1 MTKHLCLVLT
11 FLAATLVAVD
21 AQNQQPSFRTGTSL
35 VPIYVTVMD
44 GDGRLLADLTADD
57 FEVKDN
63 GKKQPLAFFTSDIQ
77 PFSVVVMLDRS
88 GSMADHFDLIR
99 DAASEFVG
107 QMLPAD
113 RARIGSFAEDIR
125 IDPGDFTGDQDLLRK
140 ILHDRLQDSGP
151 SPVWTAIDRSIAAVQ
166 PREGRRVVLAFTD
179 GHDDPGRNQ
188 VRTPFEEILRKAR
201 TEEIMIYAI
210 GFSGEAMPSSM
221 SMGPIMHPGGGRFPV
236 PPRPSSSSKKVKKP
250 DKGLRTLAEESGGGY
265 FELEDTENLKSTFAR
280 VAEELHRQYLIAI
293 SPDRLDGSTH
303 QLEVKVK
310 RPGAIVQARKTYVAE
325 ARKEPAR

>member
-1 MTKHLCLVLT
+1 MIKHFFLVLT
-11 FLAATLVAVD
+11 IVTAAFVVLAAQD
-21 AQNQQPSFRTGTSL
+21 QQPSFRTGTSL

-44 GDGRLLADLTADD
+44 ETGRLIPDLTADD

-63 GKKQPLAFFTSDIQ
+63 GRKRPLDFFTSDVQ

-113 RARIGSFAEDIR
+113 RARIGSFSEDIR
-125 IDPGDFTGDQDLLRK
+125 IDPNDFTGDQDELRK
-140 ILHDRLQDSGP
+140 ILHERLQDSGP
-151 SPVWTAIDRSIAAVQ
+151 SPVWTAIDRSIMAVQ
-166 PREGRRVVLAFTD
+166 PREGRRVVLVFTD

-188 VRTPFEEILRKAR
+188 VRTPFDEILRKAR
-201 TEEIMIYAI
+201 TDEIMVYAI
-210 GFSGEAMPSSM
+210 GFSGEATPSSF
-221 SMGPIMHPGGGRFPV
+221 SMGPVMHPGGRFPV
-236 PPRPSSSSKKVKKP
+236 PARPSSSSRKVKKP

-280 VAEELHRQYLIAI
+280 VAEELHRQYLLAI

-303 QLEVKVK
+303 QLEVRVK
-310 RPGAIVQARKTYVAE
+310 RAGAEVRARKTYVAE
-325 ARKEPAR
+325 ARKPPDR

>member
-1 MTKHLCLVLT
+1 MIKHLSIAV
-11 FLAATLVAVD
+11 TLVTATFVGA
-21 AQNQQPSFRTGTSL
+21 AQDQQPSFRTGTSL
-35 VPIYVTVMD
+35 VPIYVTAMD
-44 GDGRLLADLTADD
+44 ESGRLIPDLTADD
-57 FEVKDN
+57 FEVRDN
-63 GKKQPLAFFTSDIQ
+63 GRKRPLDFFTSDVQ

-88 GSMADHFDLIR
+88 GSMADHFDIIR

-113 RARIGSFAEDIR
+113 RARIGSFSEDIR
-125 IDPGDFTGDQDLLRK
+125 IDPNDFTGDQDELRK
-140 ILHDRLQDSGP
+140 ILHERLQDSGP
-151 SPVWTAIDRSIAAVQ
+151 SPVWTAVDRSITAVQ
-166 PREGRRVVLAFTD
+166 PRDGRRVVLVFSD

-210 GFSGEAMPSSM
+210 GFSGEAMPSSL
-221 SMGPIMHPGGGRFPV
+221 SIGPIMHPGGGRFPV
-236 PPRPSSSSKKVKKP
+236 PPRPSSSSKRIKKP
-250 DKGLRTLAEESGGGY
+250 DRGLRTLAEESGGGY

-293 SPDRLDGSTH
+293 SPERLDGSTH

-310 RPGAIVQARKTYVAE
+310 RPSAVVQARKTYVAE
-325 ARKEPAR
+325 ARK